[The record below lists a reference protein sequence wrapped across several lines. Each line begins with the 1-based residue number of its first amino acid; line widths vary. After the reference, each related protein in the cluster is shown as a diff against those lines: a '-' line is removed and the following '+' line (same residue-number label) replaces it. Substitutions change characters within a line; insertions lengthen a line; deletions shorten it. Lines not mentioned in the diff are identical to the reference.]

1 MNGADAPGPSQAGG
15 GATATGGRRVVVTGL
30 GVVAPG
36 GGTAKAF
43 WSCITEGRTA
53 TRRITLFDPS
63 PFRSQ
68 VAAECDFEPELSVR
82 DLRRCDRYVQFGLVA
97 SAEAVADSGLELE
110 GALLDRTGVV
120 MGTAVGGTTALES
133 EYVVLSDV
141 GRHWLVA
148 AEYAGPF
155 LYQALIPS
163 SLAAEIACRYGVH
176 GPVQVVST
184 GCTAGIDAIGYAH
197 QLVQDGEAD
206 VVIAGAADS
215 PISPVTVASF
225 DAIKATTPE
234 NDDPAHASRPF
245 DRTRTGFVL
254 GEGGAVLV
262 LEELSHALARGAKI
276 YCESAGYAARGNGFH
291 MTGLRPD
298 GIEMARAI
306 DAALDQARLNPGDV
320 SYICAHGSGT
330 RQNDRHETAAF
341 KHSLGEAAYRIPIS
355 AIKSMI
361 GHSLGAIGAIEMVA
375 CALAVDNGVVP
386 PTANWA
392 NRDPECDLDYVP
404 NTAREHPVDV
414 ALSVGS
420 GFGGFQ
426 SAILFRRLRS
436 SRR

>member
-1 MNGADAPGPSQAGG
+1 MSAAEP
-15 GATATGGRRVVVTGL
+15 RRVVVTGL

-36 GGTAKAF
+36 GLTVKAF
-43 WSCITEGRTA
+43 WSRITEGRSA

-68 VAAECDFEPELSVR
+68 VAAECDFDPVVAGLSAR
-82 DLRRCDRYVQFGLVA
+82 DIRRCDRYVQFGHAAAV
-97 SAEAVADSGLELE
+97 EAVADSGLEFDE
-110 GALLDRTGVV
+110 ELLDATGVV

-141 GRHWLVA
+141 GRNWLVN
-148 AEYAGPF
+148 AEYADPF
-155 LYQALIPS
+155 LYQALVPS
-163 SLAAEIACRYGVH
+163 SLAAEIACRYGAH

-184 GCTAGIDAIGYAH
+184 GCTSGIDAIGYAH

-215 PISPVTVASF
+215 PLSPVTVASF

-234 NDDPAHASRPF
+234 NDDPEHASRPF

-262 LEELSHALARGAKI
+262 LEELSHARARGARI
-276 YCESAGYAARGNGFH
+276 YCESAGYAARSNGFH

-298 GIEMARAI
+298 GIEMALAI
-306 DAALDQARLNPGDV
+306 DSVMTQARLNPTEV

-330 RQNDRHETAAF
+330 KQNDRHETAAF
-341 KHSLGEAAYRIPIS
+341 KRSLGDAAYRIPIS
-355 AIKSMI
+355 SIKSMI
-361 GHSLGAIGAIEMVA
+361 GHSLGAIGGIEMAA
-375 CALAVDNGVVP
+375 CALAIDNDIVP

-392 NRDPECDLDYVP
+392 HRDPECDLDYVP
-404 NTAREHPVDV
+404 NTARELPVKV
-414 ALSVGS
+414 TLSVGS

-426 SAILFRRLRS
+426 SAMLFSKLREPRR
-436 SRR
+436 